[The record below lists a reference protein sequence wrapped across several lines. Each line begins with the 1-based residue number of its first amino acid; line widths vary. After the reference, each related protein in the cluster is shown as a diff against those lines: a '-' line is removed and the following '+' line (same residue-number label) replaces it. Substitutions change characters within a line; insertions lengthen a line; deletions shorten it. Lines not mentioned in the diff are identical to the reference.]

1 LIKAVLMV
9 QHGQI
14 PPHLHLRQPTP
25 YLNWNDWALRIPTA
39 AEPWHAGAG
48 PRRAAVS
55 SFGFSGTNAHVL
67 LEQAPELSPPLPP
80 LRERD
85 WLLLSAGSEAG
96 LRQLADAVA
105 AWLPHQPAAAWA
117 AICASSRQA
126 RSSLR
131 WRLALPAT
139 SAAEAAQRLREPLEL
154 LEAPAQAPRLA
165 FALGPSSEAAHW
177 PLWHAHGVE
186 ATALVVPPAQR
197 ALAAQLAGA
206 PPRLRLIEAC
216 DSAAAELAQHGYCE
230 PLPLGPPQPAQLVQL
245 WLAGVP
251 VQWQPL
257 APKALWPRQVLPTT
271 PLDRI
276 RCWVEEADTPEP
288 DAFEGLQ
295 WQRRWTPVAAGESPA
310 LAALWLLGGDA
321 ALQAQ
326 LAQALPLADLAALDQ
341 ALEAHSGPP
350 PVLLVAPPSD
360 QAALDLPFW
369 QRWLPL
375 LQGLISRSPQLAALH
390 WLLRAPG
397 TPAGEAWAAL
407 ARGWARE
414 LGAQAGGLLWCGPQG
429 EGLEQLQQQEPAA
442 RGGVE
447 WRVGAAGVVEAG
459 VLAPCEP
466 TTAMAAPVFAPTA
479 TTLISGGLGALGLA
493 TAEALQRWGA
503 RHLTLV
509 ARRAPSPEQQQR
521 LAALEQ
527 LGMGITV
534 EQLDVADG
542 AAVEA
547 LFARLAAAGRPLAGI
562 IHAAGVLDDGLLSH
576 QSPERCAAV
585 AAAKVQGAL
594 HLDRC
599 SR

>member
-1 LIKAVLMV
+1 
-9 QHGQI
+9 
-14 PPHLHLRQPTP
+14 
-25 YLNWNDWALRIPTA
+25 
-39 AEPWHAGAG
+39 
-48 PRRAAVS
+48 
-55 SFGFSGTNAHVL
+55 
-67 LEQAPELSPPLPP
+67 

-105 AWLPHQPAAAWA
+105 AWLPHKPAEAWA

-139 SAAEAAQRLREPLEL
+139 SAAEAAQRLCDPLEL
-154 LEAPAQAPRLA
+154 VEAPAQPPRLA
-165 FALGPSSEAAHW
+165 FALGPTSEAAHW
-177 PLWHAHGVE
+177 PLWQAHGVE
-186 ATALVVPPAQR
+186 ASGLVVPPAQR
-197 ALAAQLAGA
+197 ALATQLAGA
-206 PPRLRLIEAC
+206 PPRLRLIEAG
-216 DSAAAELAQHGYCE
+216 DSAAAELAKHGYGE
-230 PLPLGPPQPAQLVQL
+230 PLPLEVPQPEPLVQL

-257 APKALWPRQVLPTT
+257 APQGMWPKQVLPTT

-276 RCWVEEADTPEP
+276 RCWVEEADTPES

-310 LAALWLLGGDA
+310 LGALWLLGGDA

-326 LAQALPLADLAALDQ
+326 LEQALPLADLAALDQ

-350 PVLLVAPPSD
+350 PVLLFAPPSD

-369 QRWLPL
+369 RRWLPL
-375 LQGLISRSPQLAALH
+375 LQGLISHSPRLAAVH

-414 LGAQAGGLLWCGPQG
+414 LGAQAGGLLWCGPSG
-429 EGLEQLQQQEPAA
+429 EGLERMLLQAPAPRTGA
-442 RGGVE
+442 E
-447 WRVGAAGVVEAG
+447 WRLGAAGGAEAAALEPYG
-459 VLAPCEP
+459 PTAP
-466 TTAMAAPVFAPTA
+466 AATPVFAPTA

-509 ARRAPSPEQQQR
+509 SRRAPSPDQQQR

-527 LGMGITV
+527 LGIGISL

-542 AAVEA
+542 SAVEA

-576 QSPERCAAV
+576 QSPE
-585 AAAKVQGAL
+585 
-594 HLDRC
+594 
-599 SR
+599 